1 MKEFESTE
9 EILDFAIGEEQ
20 SAADFYAKLAEQV
33 DNPAI
38 RKMFMEFSDEE
49 LQHKSKLENIRM
61 GSLEYLPREDVVSL
75 GLEEVLVDVA
85 PTDGMDYQ
93 DALILAMKKE
103 KAAYRMYT
111 NLAATATDPQVREIL
126 KGLASQEAN
135 HRLRF
140 EIEYDEHVLT
150 ED

>member
-1 MKEFESTE
+1 MREFKTTE
-9 EILDFAIGEEQ
+9 EILEFAIGEEQ
-20 SAADFYAKLAEQV
+20 SAADFYTNLAAQV
-33 DNPAI
+33 KSPSV
-38 RKMFMEFSDEE
+38 RKMFLEFSEEE
-49 LQHKSKLENIRM
+49 LQHKNKLENIRL
-61 GSLEYLPREDVVSL
+61 GIVEYLPREKVVNL
-75 GLEEVLVDVA
+75 GLEDVLVDVA
-85 PTDGMDYQ
+85 PTDNMDYQ

-103 KAAYRMYT
+103 NAAYQMYT
-111 NLAATATDPQVREIL
+111 KLAQVALDPQIKELL

>member
-1 MKEFESTE
+1 MKQFNSTE
-9 EILDFAIGEEQ
+9 EILEFAIGEEQ
-20 SAADFYAKLAEQV
+20 SAADFYSALAGQV
-33 DNPAI
+33 NSPSV
-38 RKMFMEFSDEE
+38 RKMFIEFSEEE
-49 LQHKSKLENIRM
+49 LQHKNKLENIKL
-61 GSLEYLPREDVVSL
+61 GSVEYLPQDKVINL

-85 PTDGMDYQ
+85 PTDNMDYQ

-103 KAAYRMYT
+103 KAAYQMYMR
-111 NLAATATDPQVREIL
+111 LATAASDPQIAELL

>member
-1 MKEFESTE
+1 MREFGSTE

-20 SAADFYAKLAEQV
+20 SAADFYMNLARQV
-33 DNPAI
+33 DSPSV
-38 RKMFMEFSDEE
+38 RKMFLEFSEEE
-49 LQHKSKLENIRM
+49 LQHKDKLENIKM
-61 GSLEYLPREDVVSL
+61 GSVEYLPQEKVVNL

-103 KAAYRMYT
+103 KAAYQMYMR
-111 NLAATATDPQVREIL
+111 LATAATDPQVQELLR
-126 KGLASQEAN
+126 GLASQEAN